1 LRKTCAWAI
10 AAVCV
15 VLALGGCGD
24 EGVAEDATVAVYVSA
39 PLCAEA
45 GEGLEAAGSRVGEL
59 ELRAVCVDE
68 SAERGESRLAAIG
81 AAARRATE
89 DSSSIAY
96 IGTSDPTSVRFSTPI
111 LEEAGIARLTTS
123 SGKAAMHKLLRT
135 LRSSDDPSSPRESL
149 FEQLQ

>member
-1 LRKTCAWAI
+1 M
-10 AAVCV
+10 
-15 VLALGGCGD
+15 
-24 EGVAEDATVAVYVSA
+24 YVSA

-45 GEGLEAAGSRVGEL
+45 GEALDSASSRVGDL
-59 ELRAVCVDE
+59 RLRAVCVDE

-96 IGTSDPTSVRFSTPI
+96 IGTPDPTAVRFSTSI
-111 LEEAGIARLTTS
+111 LEEAGIPRIATS
-123 SGKAAMHKLLRT
+123 SGKAGMRVLLRT

-149 FEQLQ
+149 FEDLQ